1 MVCIKVDIYQNSG
14 NRTCRLNNT
23 LLGQVKAVVPD
34 ANLVVAEQTFSWMS
48 KFKKTLNS
56 MPKRHQ
62 LFMLH
67 RLVRGRNS
75 YTEHWIQRCLFSLN
89 MIAFAL
95 FSQNHNR
102 ILLDFL
108 ETKWGGHKKWPG
120 KGWAPLFFLVL
131 PLSFLFASSLFFFS
145 FFSFG
150 FFSSDMHWLRT

>member
-1 MVCIKVDIYQNSG
+1 MTKQSWKLKCPFLYLKRHPWYCHQFISNYCVRITRIPNTTFSTTLQRSVLVCRSVVCIKVDIYQNSG

-75 YTEHWIQRCLFSLN
+75 YTEY
-89 MIAFAL
+89 
-95 FSQNHNR
+95 
-102 ILLDFL
+102 
-108 ETKWGGHKKWPG
+108 
-120 KGWAPLFFLVL
+120 
-131 PLSFLFASSLFFFS
+131 
-145 FFSFG
+145 
-150 FFSSDMHWLRT
+150 